1 MTTIQ
6 LLSPVSGTIVA
17 LSDVQDPVFS
27 EKMMGDGI
35 AIQPTDEWFVSPCDG
50 EITALFPTYHAI
62 GITTPEGLEVL
73 IHIGLDTVELN
84 GKGFKAVI
92 KEGANVKAGDRLVK
106 IDHKKITKL
115 GKNILTPIIITNMDM
130 VTSFSSAV
138 GSTRAG
144 DVLLTVQI

>member
-1 MTTIQ
+1 MTTIE
-6 LLSPVSGTIVA
+6 LRSPVSGNIVA

-27 EKMMGDGI
+27 QKMMGDGV

-62 GITTPEGLEVL
+62 GITTPHGLELL

-92 KEGANVKAGDRLVK
+92 HKGETVKTGDRLVK
-106 IDHKKITKL
+106 INPKKITKL
-115 GKNILTPIIITNMDM
+115 GKSILTPIIITNMDM
-130 VTSFSSAV
+130 VQSITTTS
-138 GSTRAG
+138 GTTKAG
-144 DVLLTVQI
+144 DVLLTVQV

>member
-62 GITTPEGLEVL
+62 GITTLEGLELL

-115 GKNILTPIIITNMDM
+115 GKSILTPIIITNMDM

>member
-1 MTTIQ
+1 MTTIE
-6 LLSPVSGTIVA
+6 LRSPVSGTIVA

-27 EKMMGDGI
+27 QKMMGDGV

-62 GITTPEGLEVL
+62 GITTPHGLELL

-92 KEGANVKAGDRLVK
+92 KEGATVNTGDRLVK
-106 IDHKKITKL
+106 INPKKITKL
-115 GKNILTPIIITNMDM
+115 GKSILTPIIITNMDQ
-130 VTSFSSAV
+130 VQSITSAS
-138 GSTRAG
+138 GTTKAG
-144 DVLLTVQI
+144 DVLLTVQV